1 MGRVTAR
8 TLLAAL
14 LAAFLVSGTAARAFA
29 QPPPP
34 LLTRPVN
41 DFANVVDAA
50 SAQALDGMI
59 RALEQASGDVVVV
72 ATVDTVEPFGD
83 IGEYA
88 VKMFENQGRGIGQRG
103 KDNGLLVVVA
113 VRERRVRV
121 EVGYELEAF
130 ITDGFAGEV
139 SRLDMVP
146 AFRQGEYGAGLVAGV
161 GRLVDRIAEG
171 RNVQLA
177 DRRPAPR
184 LRVRGTGGGG
194 GLMMALFVLFIVLK
208 ALGSSGRRR
217 SGYWGGTPWSTW
229 HSGVGPFGGP
239 RGGGAGGWGG
249 GGGVGGGFGGGFGGF
264 GGGRSGGGGGGAGW

>member
-1 MGRVTAR
+1 MGRVAAR
-8 TLLAAL
+8 TLLAAW
-14 LAAFLVSGTAARAFA
+14 LAAFLVSTAAATAFA

-50 SAQALDGMI
+50 SAEALDRMV

-88 VKMFENQGRGIGQRG
+88 VKMFENQGRGIGKRG

-130 ITDGFAGEV
+130 VTDGFAGEV

-161 GRLVDRIAEG
+161 GRLVDRFAEG
-171 RNVQLA
+171 
-177 DRRPAPR
+177 
-184 LRVRGTGGGG
+184 
-194 GLMMALFVLFIVLK
+194 
-208 ALGSSGRRR
+208 
-217 SGYWGGTPWSTW
+217 
-229 HSGVGPFGGP
+229 
-239 RGGGAGGWGG
+239 
-249 GGGVGGGFGGGFGGF
+249 
-264 GGGRSGGGGGGAGW
+264 